1 MGNWA
6 KIFKAFRELHVDLL
20 LQNTIEVGIGDVQ
33 GVDLLL
39 KCDLCHMTCDSMSP
53 SLLCFLLLSFSLTHS
68 LVPSMIT

>member
-33 GVDLLL
+33 GVDLHVF
-39 KCDLCHMTCDSMSP
+39 KASKGKDGPDSRVRGPVPDMDES
-53 SLLCFLLLSFSLTHS
+53 SKRLT
-68 LVPSMIT
+68 PER